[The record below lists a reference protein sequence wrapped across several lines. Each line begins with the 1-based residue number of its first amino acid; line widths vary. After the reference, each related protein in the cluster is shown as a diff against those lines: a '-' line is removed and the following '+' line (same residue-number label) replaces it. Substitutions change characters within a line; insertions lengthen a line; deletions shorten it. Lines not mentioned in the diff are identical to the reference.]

1 MVMTGGANGIVYPQ
15 KTWIDIHRKKPSGE
29 VELQSFFAAQEP
41 FAWPWSWWTWES
53 VVCVCFFFLR
63 KSMENNAYSVLRYSM
78 YMYVYMYICV
88 YVYIYMYVY
97 M

>member
-53 VVCVCFFFLR
+53 VCVCVCVFFFT
-63 KSMENNAYSVLRYSM
+63 
-78 YMYVYMYICV
+78 
-88 YVYIYMYVY
+88 
-97 M
+97 